1 MAEHTHTHPKNRA
14 WLATVVQLYKD
25 SLWHME
31 TRFRRGGAV
40 PEGRDGVKRCY
51 TYQLNASSLNPC
63 AASACYGA

>member
-1 MAEHTHTHPKNRA
+1 
-14 WLATVVQLYKD
+14 
-25 SLWHME
+25 ME
-31 TRFRRGGAV
+31 IRFRRGAAV